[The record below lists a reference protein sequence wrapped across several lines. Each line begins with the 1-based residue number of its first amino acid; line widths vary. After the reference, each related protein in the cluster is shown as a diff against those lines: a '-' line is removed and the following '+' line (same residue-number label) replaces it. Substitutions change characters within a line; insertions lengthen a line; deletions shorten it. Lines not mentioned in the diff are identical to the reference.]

1 MDRLPEEK
9 ARIIQKA
16 ARQAQDAQQA
26 AEENGETR
34 GPPDRYSIE
43 YDANNRPFVTVDNDI
58 LLGVPQNE
66 WVATV
71 KKVLS
76 SKFPDGIKVGSQEI
90 KINRQSRNEMTFSE
104 YTKWLRNNDKSLYA
118 DKLRTANNADEIIL
132 ASRDY
137 INEGLRH
144 ERKDNIRDF
153 ARGSVLLRIGQSDYS
168 ADVIVGT
175 TTNGSMLLYDIVN
188 MTPAQINGKSSRVVQ
203 PNSKEGY
210 RSDAAAPD
218 TSIRSPEPKSQ
229 GKFSTDDTTATPQ
242 ENDKAALTYFG
253 RTYKWSETGYV
264 LLNGA
269 RLDFSGRHEGGSG
282 GYRSARLGIQA
293 EIRGCEKLQRDRKI
307 RLKSEDFSRICNSET
322 L

>member
-1 MDRLPEEK
+1 
-9 ARIIQKA
+9 
-16 ARQAQDAQQA
+16 
-26 AEENGETR
+26 
-34 GPPDRYSIE
+34 
-43 YDANNRPFVTVDNDI
+43 
-58 LLGVPQNE
+58 
-66 WVATV
+66 
-71 KKVLS
+71 
-76 SKFPDGIKVGSQEI
+76 
-90 KINRQSRNEMTFSE
+90 MTFSE

-242 ENDKAALTYFG
+242 ENDKAALAYFG